1 MEIRTLIRYAI
12 GIVVV
17 WAVFANVWPAYSGAI
32 KVRKALIQSV
42 QATTP
47 ESMRA
52 EVVEKA
58 LDAVNAT
65 GVVEGLRKSD
75 ITASRE
81 NGKWVVGVAYET
93 QRKLYGDV
101 YVIYS
106 FDLANDRKLPWVRD
120 QAS

>member
-1 MEIRTLIRYAI
+1 MEAI
-12 GIVVV
+12 G
-17 WAVFANVWPAYSGAI
+17 
-32 KVRKALIQSV
+32 
-42 QATTP
+42 
-47 ESMRA
+47 E
-52 EVVEKA
+52 EDEKA